1 MKVERYFEQQADDFD
16 KLYETGGA
24 WQHFL
29 NRTFRKG
36 LYERVR
42 LSLLELERLGPHTLL
57 DVGCGSGR
65 NEPLFVRAGAT
76 RVTGI
81 DFAMR
86 MLELARGFT
95 RQSGVE
101 EKCEF
106 IEGNFLAHSFAQPFD
121 ATIALGVFDYF
132 ADPLPPLRRMRELAR
147 RLVIASFPQQ
157 SLVRAPL
164 RKLRYALR
172 NCPVYFYQ
180 PEDLWKLAEQA
191 GLKARIVPYASSGL
205 LLVGEPK

>member
-1 MKVERYFEQQADDFD
+1 MKVERYFQQQADSFD
-16 KLYETGGA
+16 RLYETGGA
-24 WQHFL
+24 WQHLL

-42 LSLLELERLGPHTLL
+42 LALEDLGQLGPHTLL

-65 NEPLFVRAGAT
+65 NEPLFVTAGAT

-81 DFAMR
+81 DFSPR
-86 MLELARGFT
+86 MLELARSFT
-95 RQSGVE
+95 KASGVDRQ
-101 EKCEF
+101 CEF
-106 IEGNFLAHSFAQPFD
+106 IEGDFLGHAFPEKFD
-121 ATIALGVFDYF
+121 AVVALGVFDYF
-132 ADPLPPLRRMRELAR
+132 ADPVKPLTRMRELAR
-147 RLVIASFPQQ
+147 KRVIASFPQV

-172 NCPVYFYQ
+172 NCPVYFYRQ
-180 PEDLWKLAEQA
+180 EALWEFAKQA

-205 LLVGEPK
+205 LLIGEPA